1 MRFAYAD
8 PPYFKNGK
16 IRYGEHHPEAGKW
29 DTKEA
34 HINLI
39 GTLIEEYD
47 GFAYSSNPKDLH
59 WILPEYPELRVCAW
73 VKTFHQIRPT
83 TVQYAWE
90 IVLLHGGRKDNK
102 RKPMVRDWFQGNAT
116 RKKGLPG
123 AKSLEFNTW
132 ILQLLNYQKGDELD
146 DIFPGTG
153 GMAEAIK
160 KLEEDDELEK

>member
-1 MRFAYAD
+1 MKFAYAD
-8 PPYFKNGK
+8 PPYFKMGK
-16 IRYGEHHPEAGKW
+16 KLYGDLHPEAGKW
-29 DTKEA
+29 DTQEA
-34 HINLI
+34 HLDLMNELI
-39 GTLIEEYD
+39 VNYD
-47 GFAYSSNPKDLH
+47 GFAYSSNPRDLH
-59 WILPEYPELRVCAW
+59 WILPEFPELRVCAW

-116 RKKGLPG
+116 RKKGLAG

-132 ILQLLNYQKGDELD
+132 ILELLNYKKGDELHD
-146 DIFPGTG
+146 LFAGTG

-160 KLEEDDELEK
+160 LFEED

>member
-8 PPYFKNGK
+8 PPYFKMGK
-16 IRYGEHHPEAGKW
+16 RLYGEFHDEAAKW
-29 DTKEA
+29 DSQEA
-34 HINLI
+34 HLELI
-39 GTLIEEYD
+39 GKLIDEYD

-59 WILPEYPELRVCAW
+59 WILSAYPELRVCAW

-90 IVLLHGGRKDNK
+90 IVLLNGGRKDNK

-132 ILQLLNYQKGDELD
+132 ILQLLNYQKGDTLD
-146 DIFPGTG
+146 DLFPGTN
-153 GMAEAIK
+153 GMAEAI
-160 KLEEDDELEK
+160 ERFQQ